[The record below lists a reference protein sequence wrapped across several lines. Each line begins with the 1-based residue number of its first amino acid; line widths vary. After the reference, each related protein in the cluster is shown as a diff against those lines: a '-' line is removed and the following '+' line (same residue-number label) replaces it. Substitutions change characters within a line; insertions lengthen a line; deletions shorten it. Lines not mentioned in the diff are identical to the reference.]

1 MKSILAILLILTQL
15 ALQVG
20 IPIHK
25 HFCDLDGAFASVL
38 LKIDHQCEEPH
49 EVLPPCCQAEN
60 EASCEANLQEKDCC
74 SDELQVVKT
83 NFDQAYS
90 SFEIDFFPIYSW
102 QKPVL
107 DFSFFSS
114 FEENQKYYI
123 DQAYRPPPL
132 YASGRDLQLKQQVW
146 RI

>member
-1 MKSILAILLILTQL
+1 VKSILAILLILTQL

-49 EVLPPCCQAEN
+49 EELPPCCQAEN

-74 SDELQVVKT
+74 SDELQVVKA

-90 SFEIDFFPIYSW
+90 SFEIEFFPIYSW

-107 DFSFFSS
+107 DFSFFSL
-114 FEENQKYYI
+114 FEANQKYYI

>member
-74 SDELQVVKT
+74 SDELQVVKA

-90 SFEIDFFPIYSW
+90 SFEIEFFPIYSW

>member
-49 EVLPPCCQAEN
+49 EELPPCCQAEN

-114 FEENQKYYI
+114 FEENKKYYI

>member
-1 MKSILAILLILTQL
+1 MKSIIAVFLIVLQL

-25 HFCDLDGAFASVL
+25 HFCDQDGAFASVL
-38 LKIDHQCEEPH
+38 LKIDHACKAPH
-49 EVLPPCCQAEN
+49 EKLPPCCQKEK
-60 EASCEANLQEKDCC
+60 EAACDANVQEKDCC

-83 NFDQAYS
+83 NYDQAYT
-90 SFEIDFFPIYSW
+90 SFEIEFFPIYIW
-102 QKPVL
+102 QKSVF

-114 FEENQKYYI
+114 CEENQKYEI
-123 DQAYRPPPL
+123 GSAYRPPPL
-132 YASGRDLQLKQQVW
+132 YASGRDLQVKQQVW

>member
-1 MKSILAILLILTQL
+1 MKSIIAVFLIVLQL

-74 SDELQVVKT
+74 SDELQVVKA

-90 SFEIDFFPIYSW
+90 SFEIEFFPIYSW

-107 DFSFFSS
+107 DFSFFSL
-114 FEENQKYYI
+114 FEANQKYYI

>member
-1 MKSILAILLILTQL
+1 VKSILAILLILTQL

-74 SDELQVVKT
+74 SDELQVVKA

-90 SFEIDFFPIYSW
+90 SFEIEFFPIYSW

-114 FEENQKYYI
+114 FEANQKYYI

>member
-1 MKSILAILLILTQL
+1 MKSIIAVFLIVLQL

-25 HFCDLDGAFASVL
+25 HFCEMDGAFSSVL
-38 LKIDHQCEEPH
+38 IKVDHECSEPH
-49 EVLPPCCQAEN
+49 EVLPPCCQKEK
-60 EASCEANLQEKDCC
+60 EAACDANLQAKDCC
-74 SDELQVVKT
+74 SDELQVVKA

-90 SFEIDFFPIYSW
+90 SFEIEFAPIYVW
-102 QKPVL
+102 HKPVI
-107 DFSFFSS
+107 DFCFFSS
-114 FEENQKYYI
+114 FEANQKYYI

>member
-1 MKSILAILLILTQL
+1 VKSIIAVFLIVLQL

-74 SDELQVVKT
+74 SDELQVVKA

-90 SFEIDFFPIYSW
+90 SFEIEFFPIYSW

-107 DFSFFSS
+107 DFSFFSL
-114 FEENQKYYI
+114 FEANQKYYI

>member
-1 MKSILAILLILTQL
+1 VKSILAILLILTQL

-49 EVLPPCCQAEN
+49 EELPPCCQAEN
-60 EASCEANLQEKDCC
+60 EAACEANLQENDCC

-83 NFDQAYS
+83 NVDQAYS
-90 SFEIDFFPIYSW
+90 SFEIEFLPLYIA
-102 QKPVL
+102 QKPVF
-107 DFSFFSS
+107 DFRFFTSCQ
-114 FEENQKYYI
+114 ENQKYNI

-132 YASGRDLQLKQQVW
+132 YANGRDLQVKQQVW

>member
-1 MKSILAILLILTQL
+1 VKSIIAVFLIVLQL

-49 EVLPPCCQAEN
+49 EELPPCCQAEK
-60 EASCEANLQEKDCC
+60 EAACAANFQEKDCC

-83 NFDQAYS
+83 NYDQAYS
-90 SFEIDFFPIYSW
+90 SFEIEFFPIYIW

-132 YASGRDLQLKQQVW
+132 YASSRDLQVKQQIW

>member
-49 EVLPPCCQAEN
+49 EELPPCCQAEN

>member
-1 MKSILAILLILTQL
+1 MKSIIAVFLIVLQL

-49 EVLPPCCQAEN
+49 EVLPPCCQAVN

-74 SDELQVVKT
+74 SDELQVVKA

-90 SFEIDFFPIYSW
+90 SFEIEFFPIYGW

>member
-1 MKSILAILLILTQL
+1 VKLILVIFLILTQL

-25 HFCDLDGAFASVL
+25 HFCEMDGVFASVV
-38 LKIDHQCEEPH
+38 LKIDHQCAQTH
-49 EVLPPCCQAEN
+49 EH
-60 EASCEANLQEKDCC
+60 EKDCC

-102 QKPVL
+102 QKPGL

-114 FEENQKYYI
+114 FEANQKYYI